1 MLSITTRTH
10 GMPSSLKTAV
20 HPIILLKICTG
31 YIILA
36 FRLLLVTEH
45 SGTVLAS
52 IGNLAALILN
62 RDRQPAGEPAPSVC
76 SERW

>member
-20 HPIILLKICTG
+20 HPISLLKICTG

-36 FRLLLVTEH
+36 SQLLLGTEH
-45 SGTVLAS
+45 LGTVLVS
-52 IGNLAALILN
+52 IRNLAALILN
-62 RDRQPAGEPAPSVC
+62 RDRQPTG
-76 SERW
+76 